1 MWPFITDPQPLYNLV
16 SDIKSFSC
24 HPFIYLKRI
33 HNCDII
39 YKCIH
44 KITYVNIH
52 INLNIHINFM
62 HISINLFRQ
71 RSLDEGAGV
80 KKYSVPQ
87 ILWILK

>member
-1 MWPFITDPQPLYNLV
+1 M
-16 SDIKSFSC
+16 
-24 HPFIYLKRI
+24 
-33 HNCDII
+33 
-39 YKCIH
+39 
-44 KITYVNIH
+44 YVNIH

-71 RSLDEGAGV
+71 RSLDKGAGV